1 MTADIAAAEGMSCGG
16 TLEVFIE
23 PVTTFAG
30 IFNAE
35 EI

>member
-1 MTADIAAAEGMSCGG
+1 MSCGG

-23 PVTTFAG
+23 PVTTFAKVLNG
-30 IFNAE
+30 SV